1 MLSAVRGHWAI
12 ENSLHWMLDVA
23 FNEDDCRVRVGNAA
37 ENFSI
42 LRRMALNMLKR
53 ESSSKV
59 GVRAKRKRAGW
70 DPDYLITVL
79 NS

>member
-1 MLSAVRGHWAI
+1 MLSTVRGHWAI
-12 ENSLHWMLDVA
+12 ENSLHWMLYVA

-53 ESSSKV
+53 ASSSKF
-59 GVRAKRKRAGW
+59 GVRAKRLRAGW